1 MSRNQPQTCPPELLQ
16 GIAEFNRGEFYQ
28 CHDTLEELW
37 AAEPQPVRSLYQGIL
52 QIGVAFYHLRAQR
65 YRPVVSLLTS
75 GSSYLAPFAPVCMGV
90 NVSKL
95 LDSTAHCLDHV
106 QQLGPERL
114 NDFDWSLVPRIE
126 MVTPNVENRE

>member
-1 MSRNQPQTCPPELLQ
+1 MSGNQAQAGPPELLQ

-28 CHDTLEELW
+28 CHDTLEEIW
-37 AAEPQPVRSLYQGIL
+37 ARESQPIRYLYQGIL

-75 GSSYLAPFAPVCMGV
+75 GSSYLTPFAPVCMGV
-90 NVSKL
+90 NVSNL
-95 LDSTAHCLDHV
+95 LDGAAHCLNHV

-126 MVTPNVENRE
+126 IAAHCEEN